1 MADEWWRG
9 AAIYQVYLRSFADGN
24 GDGIG
29 DLAGLR
35 RRLPYLAELGVD
47 AIWLNPW
54 YPSPMADGGYDVADY
69 RAIDP
74 AFGTLAEA
82 EAYIAEA
89 HALNIRTIIDIVPN
103 HGSDQQAWFVEA
115 LRAGPGS
122 PERERFIF
130 RPGRGDRPPNDWQSI
145 FNGPAWTQVEDG
157 EWYLHLFAPEQPD
170 FNWRNP
176 EVVEEFHD
184 ILRFWLDRGV
194 DGIRIDSA
202 AVLFKDLDS
211 VEESYTDHDEVHDVY
226 RGWRQITDSYD
237 ARFLVGEMW
246 MPDQERFAL
255 YLRPDEMHTAF
266 NFDFLSRPWEAGE
279 LKASIDLTLSTHVP
293 IGAPPTW
300 VLSNHDVTRPVTK
313 YGRPDTSFSHQD
325 RKHGMRTDLVLGER
339 RARAA
344 ALLAM
349 ALPGGLY
356 VYQGEELG
364 LPEVEDLPDELLQDP
379 IFTRSGGTDRGRD
392 GCRVPLPWSGKE
404 PPFGFGA
411 GSHLAPATRRLE
423 EPHRRVPARRPELD
437 AHPLPHRPEAPPRLP
452 GRRHPHLAG
461 LATRCPHLPAREP
474 DLRDQPERR
483 ACRPAA
489 ARGGAAD
496 QHPPRRRPAAERRD
510 RLDPLMRGNKL
521 ASADQKFPRH
531 PHPSGRKRRRRR
543 LLETTKTELKAIAA
557 PASIGLSRPAAASG
571 SAATL

>member
-35 RRLPYLAELGVD
+35 ERLPYLAELGVD

-74 AFGTLAEA
+74 AFGTLEEA

-103 HGSDQQAWFVEA
+103 HGSDQQDWFVQA

-122 PERERFIF
+122 PERERFLF
-130 RPGRGDRPPNDWQSI
+130 RPGRGESPPNDWQSI

-176 EVVEEFHD
+176 EVVEEFHT

-226 RGWRQITDSYD
+226 RGWRQVTDSYD
-237 ARFLVGEMW
+237 GRFLVGEMW

-266 NFDFLSRPWEAGE
+266 NFDFLSRPWQADE
-279 LKASIDLTLSTHVP
+279 LKASIDLTLTTHVP

-349 ALPGGLY
+349 ALPGAVY

-364 LPEVEDLPDELLQDP
+364 LPEVENLPDELLQDP
-379 IFTRSGGTDRGRD
+379 IFARSGGTDRGRD

-404 PPFGFGA
+404 PPFGFGTGTPWLPQPSDWKNLTVESQHDDQNSMLTLYRTA
-411 GSHLAPATRRLE
+411 LHLRRIHLGDGTLTWRDSPPGVLTFQRE
-423 EPHRRVPARRPELD
+423 HLTCITNLTAQPIELPPHDELLL
-437 AHPLPHRPEAPPRLP
+437 ASSPLDDGL
-452 GRRHPHLAG
+452 LAG
-461 LATRCPHLPAREP
+461 NSTAWIR
-474 DLRDQPERR
+474 
-483 ACRPAA
+483 
-489 ARGGAAD
+489 
-496 QHPPRRRPAAERRD
+496 
-510 RLDPLMRGNKL
+510 
-521 ASADQKFPRH
+521 
-531 PHPSGRKRRRRR
+531 
-543 LLETTKTELKAIAA
+543 
-557 PASIGLSRPAAASG
+557 
-571 SAATL
+571 

>member
-1 MADEWWRG
+1 MADAWWRG

-35 RRLPYLAELGVD
+35 ERLPYLAELGVD

-103 HGSDQQAWFVEA
+103 HGSDQQDWFVQA
-115 LRAGPGS
+115 LQAGPGS

-130 RPGRGDRPPNDWQSI
+130 RQGNGDQPPNDWQSI
-145 FNGPAWTQVEDG
+145 FNGPAWTRVEDG

-211 VEESYTDHDEVHDVY
+211 VEESYTDHDEVHGVY
-226 RGWRQITDSYD
+226 RGWRRITDEYD
-237 ARFLVGEMW
+237 DRFLVGEMW

-255 YLRPDEMHTAF
+255 YLRPDEMQTAF
-266 NFDFLSRPWEAGE
+266 NFDFLSRPWQADE
-279 LKASIDLTLSTHVP
+279 LKASIDLTLTTHVP

-364 LPEVEDLPDELLQDP
+364 LPEVEDLPDHLLQDP
-379 IFTRSGGTDRGRD
+379 IFTRSNGTDRGRD

-411 GSHLAPATRRLE
+411 GTPWLPQPADWKNLTAESQHDDQNSMLTLYRTGLKLRRTHLGDGTLRWLDTPPGVLAFTRESLISITNLTP
-423 EPHRRVPARRPELD
+423 EPIEL
-437 AHPLPHRPEAPPRLP
+437 
-452 GRRHPHLAG
+452 
-461 LATRCPHLPAREP
+461 
-474 DLRDQPERR
+474 QPYDE
-483 ACRPAA
+483 
-489 ARGGAAD
+489 
-496 QHPPRRRPAAERRD
+496 
-510 RLDPLMRGNKL
+510 LLL
-521 ASADQKFPRH
+521 ASSPLDD
-531 PHPSGRKRRRRR
+531 G
-543 LLETTKTELKAIAA
+543 LL
-557 PASIGLSRPAAASG
+557 ASDSTAWIR
-571 SAATL
+571 

>member
-1 MADEWWRG
+1 MSDTWWRG

-35 RRLPYLAELGVD
+35 AKLPYLAELGVD

-69 RAIDP
+69 RAIEP
-74 AFGTLAEA
+74 SFGTLTEA
-82 EAYIAEA
+82 EDYIAEA
-89 HALNIRTIIDIVPN
+89 HALGIRTIIDIVPN
-103 HGSDQQAWFVEA
+103 HGSDQQDWFVAA
-115 LRAGPGS
+115 LAAGPGS

-130 RPGRGDRPPNDWQSI
+130 RPGRAGGLPPNDWQSI
-145 FNGPAWTQVEDG
+145 FNGPAWTQVDDG

-176 EVVEEFHD
+176 EVIEEFHS

-202 AVLFKDLDS
+202 AVLFKDLDR

-226 RGWRQITDSYD
+226 RGWRQITDSYEG
-237 ARFLVGEMW
+237 RFLVGEMW

-255 YLRPDEMHTAF
+255 YLRPDEMQTAF
-266 NFDFLSRPWEAGE
+266 NFDFLSRPWDAGE
-279 LKASIDLTLSTHVP
+279 LRASIDLTLTTHVP

-325 RKHGMRTDLVLGER
+325 RKHGMVTDPVLGER

-364 LPEVEDLPDELLQDP
+364 LPEVENLPDELLQDP
-379 IFTRSGGTDRGRD
+379 LWVRSGGTDRGRD
-392 GCRVPLPWSGKE
+392 GCRVPIPWSGQE
-404 PPFGFGA
+404 PPFGFGS
-411 GSHLAPATRRLE
+411 GTPWLPQPADWKNLTVESQHDDQNSMLTLYRNGLRIRRTDLGDGTLTW
-423 EPHRRVPARRPELD
+423 LD
-437 AHPLPHRPEAPPRLP
+437 APPGVLLFARDSGLKCITNLSPAPVDLPPHTDLLLASNPLENGRLP
-452 GRRHPHLAG
+452 
-461 LATRCPHLPAREP
+461 T
-474 DLRDQPERR
+474 DT
-483 ACRPAA
+483 AA
-489 ARGGAAD
+489 WVR
-496 QHPPRRRPAAERRD
+496 
-510 RLDPLMRGNKL
+510 
-521 ASADQKFPRH
+521 
-531 PHPSGRKRRRRR
+531 
-543 LLETTKTELKAIAA
+543 
-557 PASIGLSRPAAASG
+557 
-571 SAATL
+571 

>member
-1 MADEWWRG
+1 MSGEWWRG

-35 RRLPYLAELGVD
+35 DKLPYLAELGID

-74 AFGTLAEA
+74 VFGTLAEA

-89 HALNIRTIIDIVPN
+89 HALNIRTIVDIVPN
-103 HGSDQQAWFVEA
+103 HGSDHQDWFRQA
-115 LRAGPGS
+115 LRASPGS
-122 PERERFIF
+122 PERDRFLF
-130 RPGRGDRPPNDWQSI
+130 RPGKNDGPPNDWQSI
-145 FNGPAWTQVEDG
+145 FNGPAWTQVADG

-211 VEESYTDHDEVHDVY
+211 TAESYTDHDDVHEVY
-226 RGWRQITDSYD
+226 RGWRRISDQYD
-237 ARFLVGEMW
+237 DRFFVGEMW

-255 YLRPDEMHTAF
+255 YLRPDELHTAF
-266 NFDFLSRPWEAGE
+266 NFDFLSRPWDAAE
-279 LKASIDLTLSTHVP
+279 LRTSIDLTLSTHAP

-313 YGRPDTSFSHQD
+313 YGRADTSFSHQD
-325 RKHGMRTDLVLGER
+325 RKHGMPTDLARGER

-364 LPEVEDLPDELLQDP
+364 LPEVEDLRDEVLQDP
-379 IFTRSGGTDRGRD
+379 IFRRSKGTDRGRD
-392 GCRVPLPWSGKE
+392 GCRVPLPWSGSE
-404 PPFGFGA
+404 PPFGFGDGTPWLPQPRDWKNLTVEA
-411 GSHLAPATRRLE
+411 QLDDQNSMLTLYRHGLTLRRELLGDGSLTWLPSAPDVLVFEREQLICVTNLSGEAADLPPYE
-423 EPHRRVPARRPELD
+423 EVLISSIPLD
-437 AHPLPHRPEAPPRLP
+437 GGRLP
-452 GRRHPHLAG
+452 SD
-461 LATRCPHLPAREP
+461 ATVW
-474 DLRDQPERR
+474 LR
-483 ACRPAA
+483 
-489 ARGGAAD
+489 
-496 QHPPRRRPAAERRD
+496 
-510 RLDPLMRGNKL
+510 
-521 ASADQKFPRH
+521 
-531 PHPSGRKRRRRR
+531 
-543 LLETTKTELKAIAA
+543 
-557 PASIGLSRPAAASG
+557 
-571 SAATL
+571 

>member
-35 RRLPYLAELGVD
+35 ARLPYLAELGVD

-103 HGSDQQAWFVEA
+103 HGSDQQDWFVRA

-122 PERERFIF
+122 PERERFLF
-130 RPGRGDRPPNDWQSI
+130 RPGRGDQSPNDWQSI

-157 EWYLHLFAPEQPD
+157 EWYLHLFAAEQPD

-176 EVVEEFHD
+176 EVIEEFHA

-211 VEESYTDHDEVHDVY
+211 VEESYTDHDEVHEVY
-226 RGWRQITDSYD
+226 RGWRRITDSYD
-237 ARFLVGEMW
+237 GRFLVGEMW

-266 NFDFLSRPWEAGE
+266 NFDFLSRPWEADE

-349 ALPGGLY
+349 ALPGAVY

-364 LPEVEDLPDELLQDP
+364 LPEVEDLPDDLLQDP
-379 IFTRSGGTDRGRD
+379 IFTRSSGTDRGRD

-404 PPFGFGA
+404 PPFGFGTGIPWLPQPA
-411 GSHLAPATRRLE
+411 DWKNLTVESQHDDQNSMLTLYRNGLRIRRTELGDGTLTWLDSAPGVLAF
-423 EPHRRVPARRPELD
+423 
-437 AHPLPHRPEAPPRLP
+437 
-452 GRRHPHLAG
+452 
-461 LATRCPHLPAREP
+461 
-474 DLRDQPERR
+474 
-483 ACRPAA
+483 
-489 ARGGAAD
+489 
-496 QHPPRRRPAAERRD
+496 RRD
-510 RLDPLMRGNKL
+510 SGLRCITNLTMAPVDLPPYDELLLTSSPLDGVQLPP
-521 ASADQKFPRH
+521 D
-531 PHPSGRKRRRRR
+531 
-543 LLETTKTELKAIAA
+543 TTVWL
-557 PASIGLSRPAAASG
+557 R
-571 SAATL
+571 

>member
-1 MADEWWRG
+1 MSDTWWRG

-35 RRLPYLAELGVD
+35 AKLPYLAELGVD

-69 RAIDP
+69 RAIEP
-74 AFGTLAEA
+74 SFGTLTEA
-82 EAYIAEA
+82 EDYISEA
-89 HALNIRTIIDIVPN
+89 HALGIRTIIDIVPN
-103 HGSDQQAWFVEA
+103 HGSDQQEWFVAA
-115 LRAGPGS
+115 LAAGPGS
-122 PERERFIF
+122 LERERFIF
-130 RPGRGDRPPNDWQSI
+130 RPGRDGGLPPNDWQSI
-145 FNGPAWTQVEDG
+145 FNGPAWTQVDDG

-176 EVVEEFHD
+176 EVVEEFHS

-226 RGWRQITDSYD
+226 RGWRRITDSYEG
-237 ARFLVGEMW
+237 RFLVGEMW

-255 YLRPDEMHTAF
+255 YLRPDEMQTAF
-266 NFDFLSRPWEAGE
+266 NFDFLSRPWDADE
-279 LKASIDLTLSTHVP
+279 LRASIDLTLTTHVP

-325 RKHGMRTDLVLGER
+325 RKHGMATDPVLGER

-364 LPEVEDLPDELLQDP
+364 LPEVENLPDELLQDP
-379 IFTRSGGTDRGRD
+379 LWVRSGGTDRGRD
-392 GCRVPLPWSGKE
+392 GCRVPIPWSGQE
-404 PPFGFGA
+404 PPFGFGS
-411 GSHLAPATRRLE
+411 GTPWLPQPADWKNLTVESQHDDQNSMLTLYRNGLRIRRTELGDGTLTW
-423 EPHRRVPARRPELD
+423 LD
-437 AHPLPHRPEAPPRLP
+437 ADPGVLLFARDSGLKCITNLSPAPVDLPPHTDLLLTSNPLENGKLP
-452 GRRHPHLAG
+452 
-461 LATRCPHLPAREP
+461 T
-474 DLRDQPERR
+474 D
-483 ACRPAA
+483 
-489 ARGGAAD
+489 
-496 QHPPRRRPAAERRD
+496 
-510 RLDPLMRGNKL
+510 
-521 ASADQKFPRH
+521 
-531 PHPSGRKRRRRR
+531 
-543 LLETTKTELKAIAA
+543 TTAWV
-557 PASIGLSRPAAASG
+557 R
-571 SAATL
+571 

>member
-1 MADEWWRG
+1 MADVWWRG

-35 RRLPYLAELGVD
+35 ARLPYLAELGVD

-103 HGSDQQAWFVEA
+103 HGSDQQDWFVQA
-115 LRAGPGS
+115 LQAGPGS

-130 RPGRGDRPPNDWQSI
+130 RAGRGDQPPNDWQSI
-145 FNGPAWTQVEDG
+145 FAGPAWTQVPDG

-211 VEESYTDHDEVHDVY
+211 VGESYTDHDEVHDVY
-226 RGWRQITDSYD
+226 REWRRITDSYD
-237 ARFLVGEMW
+237 GRFLVGEMW

-266 NFDFLSRPWEAGE
+266 NFDFLSRPWEADE
-279 LKASIDLTLSTHVP
+279 LRASIDLTLQTHIP

-325 RKHGMRTDLVLGER
+325 RKHGMHTDLALGER

-349 ALPGGLY
+349 ALPGAVY

-379 IFTRSGGTDRGRD
+379 IFARSHGTDRGRD
-392 GCRVPLPWSGKE
+392 GCRVPLPWSAQE
-404 PPFGFGA
+404 PPFGFGTGTPWLPQPPDWKNLTVESQQA
-411 GSHLAPATRRLE
+411 DQNSMLALYRNAL
-423 EPHRRVPARRPELD
+423 AI
-437 AHPLPHRPEAPPRLP
+437 
-452 GRRHPHLAG
+452 RRHHLGDGSLTWLDSDPGVLTFQRESLTSITNLTPA
-461 LATRCPHLPAREP
+461 PIDLPPYQALLLTSTPLDNGQLPP
-474 DLRDQPERR
+474 D
-483 ACRPAA
+483 
-489 ARGGAAD
+489 
-496 QHPPRRRPAAERRD
+496 
-510 RLDPLMRGNKL
+510 
-521 ASADQKFPRH
+521 
-531 PHPSGRKRRRRR
+531 
-543 LLETTKTELKAIAA
+543 TTAWI
-557 PASIGLSRPAAASG
+557 R
-571 SAATL
+571 

>member
-1 MADEWWRG
+1 
-9 AAIYQVYLRSFADGN
+9 
-24 GDGIG
+24 
-29 DLAGLR
+29 
-35 RRLPYLAELGVD
+35 
-47 AIWLNPW
+47 
-54 YPSPMADGGYDVADY
+54 MADGGYDVADH

-103 HGSDQQAWFVEA
+103 HGSDQQDWFVQA

-122 PERERFIF
+122 PERERFLF
-130 RPGRGDRPPNDWQSI
+130 RPGRGDRAPNDWQSI

-176 EVVEEFHD
+176 EVVEEFHA

-211 VEESYTDHDEVHDVY
+211 VEESYTDHDEVHEVY
-226 RGWRQITDSYD
+226 RGWRRITGEYAD
-237 ARFLVGEMW
+237 RFLVGEMW

-255 YLRPDEMHTAF
+255 YLRPDEMQTAF
-266 NFDFLSRPWEAGE
+266 NFDFLSRPWDADE

-293 IGAPPTW
+293 IGAPATW

-313 YGRPDTSFSHQD
+313 YGRADTSFSHQD

-404 PPFGFGA
+404 PPFGFNTGTGTPWLPQPA
-411 GSHLAPATRRLE
+411 DWKNLTVESQQHDQNSMLTLYRTGLHLRRSYLGDGTLTWLDTQPGVLAFSRESLISVTNLTSEPIDLPPHQELLLASVPLE
-423 EPHRRVPARRPELD
+423 D
-437 AHPLPHRPEAPPRLP
+437 
-452 GRRHPHLAG
+452 GRLAG
-461 LATRCPHLPAREP
+461 DSTAWIR
-474 DLRDQPERR
+474 
-483 ACRPAA
+483 
-489 ARGGAAD
+489 
-496 QHPPRRRPAAERRD
+496 
-510 RLDPLMRGNKL
+510 
-521 ASADQKFPRH
+521 
-531 PHPSGRKRRRRR
+531 
-543 LLETTKTELKAIAA
+543 
-557 PASIGLSRPAAASG
+557 
-571 SAATL
+571 

>member
-1 MADEWWRG
+1 MSETWWRG

-24 GDGIG
+24 NDGIG
-29 DLAGLR
+29 DLADLR
-35 RRLPYLAELGVD
+35 ARLPYPAGLGVD

-69 RAIDP
+69 RAIEP
-74 AFGTLAEA
+74 AFGDLAQA
-82 EAYIAEA
+82 EAYIEEA
-89 HALNIRTIIDIVPN
+89 HALGIRTIIDVVPN
-103 HGSDQQAWFVEA
+103 HGSDQQEWFRQA
-115 LRAGPGS
+115 LAAGPGS

-130 RPGRGDRPPNDWQSI
+130 RPGRDGGLPPNDWQSI
-145 FNGPAWTQVEDG
+145 FNGPAWTQVADG

-211 VEESYTDHDEVHDVY
+211 VEESYTDHDEVHEVY
-226 RGWRQITDSYD
+226 RAWRQITDEYD

-255 YLRPDEMHTAF
+255 YLRPDEMHTPF
-266 NFDFLSRPWEAGE
+266 NFDFLSRPWDADE
-279 LKASIDLTLSTHVP
+279 LRASIDLTLASHLP

-313 YGRPDTSFSHQD
+313 YGRADTSFSHAD
-325 RKHGMRTDLVLGER
+325 RKHGMATDPVLGER

-364 LPEVEDLPDELLQDP
+364 LPEIEDLPDGLLQDP
-379 IFTRSGGTDRGRD
+379 LWVRSGGTDRGRD
-392 GCRVPLPWSGKE
+392 GCRVPLPWSGRDRRSASAPVRRGCRSPRTGRTSRSE
-404 PPFGFGA
+404 P
-411 GSHLAPATRRLE
+411 SRRT
-423 EPHRRVPARRPELD
+423 
-437 AHPLPHRPEAPPRLP
+437 
-452 GRRHPHLAG
+452 G
-461 LATRCPHLPAREP
+461 TRCCRNGLRIRRTELGDGTLTWLESAPGVLALARESGLTCVVNLNP
-474 DLRDQPERR
+474 DPVDLPPYAELFLTSNPLEDAQLPTDTTAWLRP
-483 ACRPAA
+483 
-489 ARGGAAD
+489 G
-496 QHPPRRRPAAERRD
+496 
-510 RLDPLMRGNKL
+510 
-521 ASADQKFPRH
+521 
-531 PHPSGRKRRRRR
+531 
-543 LLETTKTELKAIAA
+543 
-557 PASIGLSRPAAASG
+557 
-571 SAATL
+571 

>member
-9 AAIYQVYLRSFADGN
+9 AAIYQVYLRSFADGD

-35 RRLPYLAELGVD
+35 ARLPYLAELGVD

-103 HGSDQQAWFVEA
+103 HGSDQQDWFVQA
-115 LRAGPGS
+115 LRSRPGS
-122 PERERFIF
+122 VERERFIF
-130 RPGRGDRPPNDWQSI
+130 RPGRGDAPPNDWQSI
-145 FNGPAWTQVEDG
+145 FNGPAWTQLEDG

-226 RGWRQITDSYD
+226 RGWRRITDSYD
-237 ARFLVGEMW
+237 DRFLVGEMW

-266 NFDFLSRPWEAGE
+266 NFDFLSRPWEAEE

-364 LPEVEDLPDELLQDP
+364 LPEVEDLPDDLLQDP

-404 PPFGFGA
+404 PPFGFGT
-411 GSHLAPATRRLE
+411 GTPWLPQPPDWKNLTVESQHDDQNSMLTLYRTGLNLRRTHLGDGTLTW
-423 EPHRRVPARRPELD
+423 LD
-437 AHPLPHRPEAPPRLP
+437 SPPGVL
-452 GRRHPHLAG
+452 
-461 LATRCPHLPAREP
+461 TF
-474 DLRDQPERR
+474 
-483 ACRPAA
+483 
-489 ARGGAAD
+489 
-496 QHPPRRRPAAERRD
+496 RRD
-510 RLDPLMRGNKL
+510 SGLTSITNLTPAPIELPPYDELLL
-521 ASADQKFPRH
+521 ASIPLDEGQL
-531 PHPSGRKRRRRR
+531 PSD
-543 LLETTKTELKAIAA
+543 
-557 PASIGLSRPAAASG
+557 
-571 SAATL
+571 ATAWLH

>member
-9 AAIYQVYLRSFADGN
+9 AAIYQVYLRSFADGD

-35 RRLPYLAELGVD
+35 ERLPYLAELGVD

-103 HGSDQQAWFVEA
+103 HGSDQQDWFVQA
-115 LRAGPGS
+115 LRAEPGS
-122 PERERFIF
+122 AERERFIF

-145 FNGPAWTQVEDG
+145 FNGPAWTQVADG
-157 EWYLHLFAPEQPD
+157 QWYLHLFAPEQPD

-176 EVVEEFHD
+176 EVVEEFHA

-226 RGWRQITDSYD
+226 RGWRRITDSYD
-237 ARFLVGEMW
+237 DRFLVGEMW

-266 NFDFLSRPWEAGE
+266 NFDFLSRPWEAAE
-279 LKASIDLTLSTHVP
+279 LRDSIDLTLTTHVP

-349 ALPGGLY
+349 ALPGAVY

-364 LPEVEDLPDELLQDP
+364 LPEVENLPDELLQDP

-411 GSHLAPATRRLE
+411 GTPWLPQPADWKNLTVESQHDDQNSMLTLYRTGLRLRRTHLGDGSLTWLETEPGVLAFTRESLTCVVNMTPDPVDLPDHTEVVLTSNPLE
-423 EPHRRVPARRPELD
+423 EGK
-437 AHPLPHRPEAPPRLP
+437 LPSD
-452 GRRHPHLAG
+452 
-461 LATRCPHLPAREP
+461 T
-474 DLRDQPERR
+474 
-483 ACRPAA
+483 
-489 ARGGAAD
+489 
-496 QHPPRRRPAAERRD
+496 
-510 RLDPLMRGNKL
+510 
-521 ASADQKFPRH
+521 SAWVM
-531 PHPSGRKRRRRR
+531 
-543 LLETTKTELKAIAA
+543 
-557 PASIGLSRPAAASG
+557 
-571 SAATL
+571 

>member
-1 MADEWWRG
+1 MAGEWWRG
-9 AAIYQVYLRSFADGN
+9 AAVYQVYLRSFADGD
-24 GDGIG
+24 GDGVG

-35 RRLPYLAELGVD
+35 QRLPYLAELGVD

-74 AFGTLAEA
+74 VFGTLEEA
-82 EAYIAEA
+82 ETYIAEA

-103 HGSDQQAWFVEA
+103 HGSDQHDWFVQA
-115 LRAGPGS
+115 VQAGPGS
-122 PERERFIF
+122 RERDRFIF
-130 RPGRGDRPPNDWQSI
+130 RKGRGDRPPNDWQSI

-176 EVVEEFHD
+176 EVVEEFHA

-194 DGIRIDSA
+194 DGIRVDSA

-211 VEESYTDHDEVHDVY
+211 VAESYTDHDEVHEIY
-226 RGWRQITDSYD
+226 RGWRRITDEYD
-237 ARFLVGEMW
+237 GRFLVGEMW

-255 YLRPDEMHTAF
+255 YLRPDELQTAF
-266 NFDFLSRPWEAGE
+266 NFDFLSRPWDADE
-279 LKASIDLTLSTHVP
+279 LRASIDLTLTTHVP

-313 YGRPDTSFSHQD
+313 YGRSDTSFSHQD
-325 RKHGMRTDLVLGER
+325 RKHGMPTDLALGER

-364 LPEVEDLPDELLQDP
+364 LPEVEDLPDHLLRDP
-379 IFTRSGGTDRGRD
+379 IFLRSQGADRGRD

-404 PPFGFGA
+404 PPFGFGT
-411 GSHLAPATRRLE
+411 GTPWLPQPVDWKNLTVESQQNDQNSMLTLYRNGLRIRRTHLGDGTLTWLDTPPGVLAFSRESLSCVTNLTP
-423 EPHRRVPARRPELD
+423 EPIEL
-437 AHPLPHRPEAPPRLP
+437 PPHGEML
-452 GRRHPHLAG
+452 
-461 LATRCPHLPAREP
+461 
-474 DLRDQPERR
+474 
-483 ACRPAA
+483 
-489 ARGGAAD
+489 
-496 QHPPRRRPAAERRD
+496 
-510 RLDPLMRGNKL
+510 L
-521 ASADQKFPRH
+521 ASSPLED
-531 PHPSGRKRRRRR
+531 G
-543 LLETTKTELKAIAA
+543 LL
-557 PASIGLSRPAAASG
+557 ASDSTAWIR
-571 SAATL
+571 

>member
-1 MADEWWRG
+1 MSDTWWRG

-35 RRLPYLAELGVD
+35 ARLPYLADLGVD

-74 AFGTLAEA
+74 SFGTLAEA
-82 EAYIAEA
+82 EAYIEEA
-89 HALNIRTIIDIVPN
+89 HALGIRTIIDIVPN
-103 HGSDQQAWFVEA
+103 HGSDQQDWFVQA
-115 LRAGPGS
+115 LAAGPGS
-122 PERERFIF
+122 AERERFLF
-130 RPGRGDRPPNDWQSI
+130 RDGRGGGLPPNDWQSI

-157 EWYLHLFAPEQPD
+157 QWYLHLFAPEQPD

-176 EVVEEFHD
+176 EVVEEFHA

-202 AVLFKDLDS
+202 AVLFKELDS
-211 VEESYTDHDEVHDVY
+211 VEESYTDHDEVHEVY
-226 RGWRQITDSYD
+226 RGWRQITDSYEG
-237 ARFLVGEMW
+237 RFLVGEMW

-255 YLRPDEMHTAF
+255 YLRPDEMQTAF
-266 NFDFLSRPWEAGE
+266 NFDFLSRPWDAAE
-279 LKASIDLTLSTHVP
+279 LRASIDLTLATHVP

-313 YGRPDTSFSHQD
+313 YGRADTSFSHQD
-325 RKHGMRTDLVLGER
+325 RKHGMETDPVVGER

-364 LPEVEDLPDELLQDP
+364 LPEVEDLPDHLLQDP
-379 IFTRSGGTDRGRD
+379 LWARSGGTDRGRD
-392 GCRVPLPWSGKE
+392 GCRVPIPWSGKE
-404 PPFGFGA
+404 PPFGFGSGTTWLPQPA
-411 GSHLAPATRRLE
+411 DWKNLTVESQQADQNSMLALYRNALTIRRTHLGDGTLTWLPSPPGTLAFTRESLTSITNLTTHPIDLPTHTELLLTSTPLE
-423 EPHRRVPARRPELD
+423 ENRLSSD
-437 AHPLPHRPEAPPRLP
+437 ATAWLH
-452 GRRHPHLAG
+452 
-461 LATRCPHLPAREP
+461 
-474 DLRDQPERR
+474 
-483 ACRPAA
+483 
-489 ARGGAAD
+489 
-496 QHPPRRRPAAERRD
+496 
-510 RLDPLMRGNKL
+510 
-521 ASADQKFPRH
+521 
-531 PHPSGRKRRRRR
+531 
-543 LLETTKTELKAIAA
+543 
-557 PASIGLSRPAAASG
+557 
-571 SAATL
+571 

>member
-29 DLAGLR
+29 DLTGLR
-35 RRLPYLAELGVD
+35 QRLPYLADLGVD

-82 EAYIAEA
+82 EAYIGEA

-115 LRAGPGS
+115 LQAGPGS
-122 PERERFIF
+122 PERDRFIF
-130 RPGRGDRPPNDWQSI
+130 KPGRANRPPNDWQSI

-176 EVVEEFHD
+176 EVVEEFHA

-226 RGWRQITDSYD
+226 RGWRRITDEYAD
-237 ARFLVGEMW
+237 RFLVGEMW

-255 YLRPDEMHTAF
+255 YLRPDEMQTAF
-266 NFDFLSRPWEAGE
+266 NFDFLSRPWEADE
-279 LKASIDLTLSTHVP
+279 LRASIDLTLATHVP

-404 PPFGFGA
+404 PPFGFGTGTPWLPQPA
-411 GSHLAPATRRLE
+411 DWKNLTAESQQDDQNSMLTLYRNGLHLRRSYLGDGTLTWLDTQPGVLSFSRE
-423 EPHRRVPARRPELD
+423 SLITVTNFTPEPIDLPPHQELLL
-437 AHPLPHRPEAPPRLP
+437 ASFPLDN
-452 GRRHPHLAG
+452 G
-461 LATRCPHLPAREP
+461 
-474 DLRDQPERR
+474 
-483 ACRPAA
+483 
-489 ARGGAAD
+489 
-496 QHPPRRRPAAERRD
+496 
-510 RLDPLMRGNKL
+510 KL
-521 ASADQKFPRH
+521 ASDSTAWIR
-531 PHPSGRKRRRRR
+531 
-543 LLETTKTELKAIAA
+543 
-557 PASIGLSRPAAASG
+557 
-571 SAATL
+571 

>member
-1 MADEWWRG
+1 MAGEWWRG

-24 GDGIG
+24 GDGVG

-35 RRLPYLAELGVD
+35 QKLPYLAELGVD

-74 AFGTLAEA
+74 VFGTLAEA

-103 HGSDQQAWFVEA
+103 HGSDQQDWFVQA

-122 PERERFIF
+122 PERDRFIF
-130 RPGRGDRPPNDWQSI
+130 REGRADRPPNDWQSI

-176 EVVEEFHD
+176 EVVEEFHA

-211 VEESYTDHDEVHDVY
+211 IEESYTDHDEVHEIY
-226 RGWRQITDSYD
+226 RGWRRITDEYD
-237 ARFLVGEMW
+237 GRFLVGEMW

-266 NFDFLSRPWEAGE
+266 NFDFLARPWEADE
-279 LKASIDLTLSTHVP
+279 LKASIDLTLATHVP

-325 RKHGMRTDLVLGER
+325 RKHGMPTDLVLGER

-344 ALLAM
+344 AVLAM

-364 LPEVEDLPDELLQDP
+364 LPEVEDLPDHLLQDP
-379 IFTRSGGTDRGRD
+379 IFTRSNGADRGRD

-404 PPFGFGA
+404 PPFGFGTGTPWLPQPA
-411 GSHLAPATRRLE
+411 DWKNLTVESQQNDQNSMLTLYRNGLRIRRTHLGDGTLTWLDTPPGVLAFSRESLICVTNLTPD
-423 EPHRRVPARRPELD
+423 PIEL
-437 AHPLPHRPEAPPRLP
+437 PPYDEL
-452 GRRHPHLAG
+452 L
-461 LATRCPHLPAREP
+461 
-474 DLRDQPERR
+474 
-483 ACRPAA
+483 
-489 ARGGAAD
+489 
-496 QHPPRRRPAAERRD
+496 
-510 RLDPLMRGNKL
+510 L
-521 ASADQKFPRH
+521 ASSPLDD
-531 PHPSGRKRRRRR
+531 G
-543 LLETTKTELKAIAA
+543 LL
-557 PASIGLSRPAAASG
+557 ASDSTAWIR
-571 SAATL
+571 

>member
-1 MADEWWRG
+1 MSETWWRG

-24 GDGIG
+24 NDGIG

-35 RRLPYLAELGVD
+35 AKLPYLAGLGVD

-69 RAIDP
+69 RAIEP
-74 AFGTLAEA
+74 AFGDLAQA
-82 EAYIAEA
+82 EAYIEEA
-89 HALNIRTIIDIVPN
+89 HALGIRTIIDVVPN
-103 HGSDQQAWFVEA
+103 HGSDQQEWFRQA
-115 LRAGPGS
+115 LAAGPGS

-130 RPGRGDRPPNDWQSI
+130 RPGRGDLPPNDWQSI
-145 FNGPAWTQVEDG
+145 FNGPAWTRVPDG

-176 EVVEEFHD
+176 EVVQEFHD

-211 VEESYTDHDEVHDVY
+211 VEESYTDHDEVHEVY
-226 RGWRQITDSYD
+226 RAWRRITDEYD

-266 NFDFLSRPWEAGE
+266 NFDFLSRPWDADE
-279 LKASIDLTLSTHVP
+279 LRASIDLTLATHVP

-313 YGRPDTSFSHQD
+313 YGRADTSFSHAD
-325 RKHGMRTDLVLGER
+325 RKHGMATDPVLGER

-364 LPEVEDLPDELLQDP
+364 LTEIEDLPDELLQDP
-379 IFTRSGGTDRGRD
+379 LWARSGGTDRGRD
-392 GCRVPLPWSGKE
+392 GCRVPLPWSGVE
-404 PPFGFGA
+404 RPFGFGTGTPWLPQPA
-411 GSHLAPATRRLE
+411 DWKNLTVEAQQADPNSMLALYRNGLRIRRTELGDGTLTWLDS
-423 EPHRRVPARRPELD
+423 EPGVLAFSRESGLTCVVNLTPEPID
-437 AHPLPHRPEAPPRLP
+437 LPPYSEL
-452 GRRHPHLAG
+452 L
-461 LATRCPHLPAREP
+461 
-474 DLRDQPERR
+474 
-483 ACRPAA
+483 
-489 ARGGAAD
+489 
-496 QHPPRRRPAAERRD
+496 
-510 RLDPLMRGNKL
+510 L
-521 ASADQKFPRH
+521 ASSPLDE
-531 PHPSGRKRRRRR
+531 GR
-543 LLETTKTELKAIAA
+543 LVSD
-557 PASIGLSRPAAASG
+557 ASAWLR
-571 SAATL
+571 

>member
-35 RRLPYLAELGVD
+35 QKLPYLAELGVD

-74 AFGTLAEA
+74 AFGTLQEA

-103 HGSDQQAWFVEA
+103 HGSDQQDWFVQA
-115 LRAGPGS
+115 VSAGPGS
-122 PERERFIF
+122 PERDRFIF
-130 RPGRGDRPPNDWQSI
+130 IPGRGDQPPNDWQSI

-211 VEESYTDHDEVHDVY
+211 VEESYTDHDEVHEIY
-226 RGWRQITDSYD
+226 RGWRRIIDEYD
-237 ARFLVGEMW
+237 GRFLVGEMW

-255 YLRPDEMHTAF
+255 YLRPDEMQTAF
-266 NFDFLSRPWEAGE
+266 NFDFLSRPWQADE
-279 LKASIDLTLSTHVP
+279 LKSSIDLTLTTHVP

-313 YGRPDTSFSHQD
+313 YGRLDTSFSHQD
-325 RKHGMRTDLVLGER
+325 RKHGMQTDLVLGER

-364 LPEVEDLPDELLQDP
+364 LPEVEDLPDHVLQDP
-379 IFTRSGGTDRGRD
+379 IFTRSQGADRGRD

-404 PPFGFGA
+404 PPFGFGT
-411 GSHLAPATRRLE
+411 GTPWLPQPPDWKNLTVESQHDDQNSMLTLYRTGLKLRRTHLGDGTLRWLDTPPGVLAFSRESLVCVTNLTPD
-423 EPHRRVPARRPELD
+423 PIELPPYD
-437 AHPLPHRPEAPPRLP
+437 ELLLASGPLDD
-452 GRRHPHLAG
+452 G
-461 LATRCPHLPAREP
+461 L
-474 DLRDQPERR
+474 
-483 ACRPAA
+483 
-489 ARGGAAD
+489 
-496 QHPPRRRPAAERRD
+496 
-510 RLDPLMRGNKL
+510 L
-521 ASADQKFPRH
+521 ASASTAWIR
-531 PHPSGRKRRRRR
+531 
-543 LLETTKTELKAIAA
+543 
-557 PASIGLSRPAAASG
+557 
-571 SAATL
+571 

>member
-35 RRLPYLAELGVD
+35 QKLPYLAELGID

-103 HGSDQQAWFVEA
+103 HGSDQQDWFVLA
-115 LRAGPGS
+115 LQSGPGS
-122 PERERFIF
+122 PERDRFIF
-130 RPGRGDRPPNDWQSI
+130 RPGRQPDRPPNDWQSI

-170 FNWRNP
+170 FNWRNA

-211 VEESYTDHDEVHDVY
+211 VEESYTDHDEVHEIY
-226 RGWRQITDSYD
+226 RGWRRITDGYD
-237 ARFLVGEMW
+237 DRFLVGEMW

-255 YLRPDEMHTAF
+255 YLRPDEMQTAF
-266 NFDFLSRPWEAGE
+266 NFDFLSRPWQADE
-279 LKASIDLTLSTHVP
+279 LKASIDLTLTTHVP

-325 RKHGMRTDLVLGER
+325 RKHGMQTDLVLGER

-379 IFTRSGGTDRGRD
+379 IFTRSKGTDRGRD

-404 PPFGFGA
+404 PPFGFGTDTPWLPQPRDWKNLTVESQHDDQNSMLTLYRT
-411 GSHLAPATRRLE
+411 GLKLRRTHLGDGTLRWLDTPPDVLAFSRESLICVTNLTP
-423 EPHRRVPARRPELD
+423 EPIEL
-437 AHPLPHRPEAPPRLP
+437 PPYDEL
-452 GRRHPHLAG
+452 L
-461 LATRCPHLPAREP
+461 
-474 DLRDQPERR
+474 
-483 ACRPAA
+483 
-489 ARGGAAD
+489 
-496 QHPPRRRPAAERRD
+496 
-510 RLDPLMRGNKL
+510 L
-521 ASADQKFPRH
+521 ASSPLDD
-531 PHPSGRKRRRRR
+531 G
-543 LLETTKTELKAIAA
+543 LL
-557 PASIGLSRPAAASG
+557 ASDSTAWIR
-571 SAATL
+571 

>member
-1 MADEWWRG
+1 MADDWWRG

-35 RRLPYLAELGVD
+35 ERLPYLAELGVD

-74 AFGTLAEA
+74 AFGTLEEA

-103 HGSDQQAWFVEA
+103 HGSDQQDWFVQA

-122 PERERFIF
+122 PERERFLF
-130 RPGRGDRPPNDWQSI
+130 RPGRGESPPNDWQSI

-176 EVVEEFHD
+176 EVVEEFHT

-226 RGWRQITDSYD
+226 RGWRQVTDSYD
-237 ARFLVGEMW
+237 GRFLVGEMW

-266 NFDFLSRPWEAGE
+266 NFDFLSRPWQADE
-279 LKASIDLTLSTHVP
+279 LKASIDLTLTTHVP

-349 ALPGGLY
+349 ALPGAVY

-364 LPEVEDLPDELLQDP
+364 LPEVENLPDELLQDP
-379 IFTRSGGTDRGRD
+379 IFARSGGTDRGRD

-404 PPFGFGA
+404 PPFGFGTGTPWLPQPSDWKNLTVESQHDDQNSMLTLYRTA
-411 GSHLAPATRRLE
+411 LHLRRIHLGDGTLTWRDS
-423 EPHRRVPARRPELD
+423 PHGVLTFQREHLTCITNLTAQPIELPPHD
-437 AHPLPHRPEAPPRLP
+437 ELLLASSPLDDGL
-452 GRRHPHLAG
+452 LAG
-461 LATRCPHLPAREP
+461 NSTAWIR
-474 DLRDQPERR
+474 
-483 ACRPAA
+483 
-489 ARGGAAD
+489 
-496 QHPPRRRPAAERRD
+496 
-510 RLDPLMRGNKL
+510 
-521 ASADQKFPRH
+521 
-531 PHPSGRKRRRRR
+531 
-543 LLETTKTELKAIAA
+543 
-557 PASIGLSRPAAASG
+557 
-571 SAATL
+571 

>member
-1 MADEWWRG
+1 MSDTWWRG

-35 RRLPYLAELGVD
+35 AKLPYLAELGVD

-74 AFGTLAEA
+74 GFGTLEEA
-82 EAYIAEA
+82 EAYIDEA
-89 HALNIRTIIDIVPN
+89 HALGIRTIIDIVPN
-103 HGSDQQAWFVEA
+103 HGSDQQDWFVQA
-115 LRAGPGS
+115 LAAGPGS
-122 PERERFIF
+122 VERERFLF
-130 RPGRGDRPPNDWQSI
+130 RDGRAGGLPPNDWQSI
-145 FNGPAWTQVEDG
+145 FNGPAWTQVADG
-157 EWYLHLFAPEQPD
+157 QWYLHLFAPEQPD

-176 EVVEEFHD
+176 EVVEEFHA

-202 AVLFKDLDS
+202 AVLFKELDS

-226 RGWRQITDSYD
+226 RGWRQITDQYEG
-237 ARFLVGEMW
+237 RFLVGEMW

-255 YLRPDEMHTAF
+255 YLRPDEMQTAF
-266 NFDFLSRPWEAGE
+266 NFDFLSRPWDAAE
-279 LKASIDLTLSTHVP
+279 LRASIDLTLATHVP

-313 YGRPDTSFSHQD
+313 YGRPETSFSHQD
-325 RKHGMRTDLVLGER
+325 RKHGMETDPVLGER

-364 LPEVEDLPDELLQDP
+364 LPEVEDLPDHLLQDP
-379 IFTRSGGTDRGRD
+379 IWARSAGTDRGRD
-392 GCRVPLPWSGKE
+392 GCRVPIPWSGKE

-411 GSHLAPATRRLE
+411 GTPWLPQPADWKNLTVE
-423 EPHRRVPARRPELD
+423 S
-437 AHPLPHRPEAPPRLP
+437 
-452 GRRHPHLAG
+452 
-461 LATRCPHLPAREP
+461 
-474 DLRDQPERR
+474 QQ
-483 ACRPAA
+483 
-489 ARGGAAD
+489 AD
-496 QHPPRRRPAAERRD
+496 QNSMLALYRNGLKLRSTTLGDGALTW
-510 RLDPLMRGNKL
+510 LDSAPGVLAFTRESLTCITNLTTEPIELPEHSELLL
-521 ASADQKFPRH
+521 ASNP
-531 PHPSGRKRRRRR
+531 
-543 LLETTKTELKAIAA
+543 LEVGKLPPDTTAWLRE
-557 PASIGLSRPAAASG
+557 AS
-571 SAATL
+571 